1 MDEWRK
7 REEEL
12 LRRDAALQKQNEAA
26 VEKLQQVVDQ
36 QGHNITYGTDDGE
49 DEDNYN
55 IGLELGND
63 GDHDDEEK
71 NQEKLRTTFIT
82 KSSGKPLHLN
92 NSGVRNE
99 ANNHR
104 YEQAESA
111 APVLADEAANE
122 GAALRMEEELAPGGL
137 SLHATVRL
145 QKARLIALEKALS
158 KLSKENLE
166 YNSQR
171 KMWEKKLADTSE
183 LNKQLK
189 RSLQKSE
196 QQMGKSKKSLNE
208 AVNKAR
214 NSERELQVAK
224 KELSSAQRER
234 EQLRS
239 NSKNL
244 DLKLNRAFAEI
255 DKLKGKVKTQ
265 RSHGKATGDASRKEL
280 IKANSELRKLQAHNK
295 ELVTAFKKQMKLIDV
310 LKRQKLH
317 MEAAKMLSFTEEEF
331 AKTINFKG

>member
-1 MDEWRK
+1 
-7 REEEL
+7 
-12 LRRDAALQKQNEAA
+12 
-26 VEKLQQVVDQ
+26 
-36 QGHNITYGTDDGE
+36 
-49 DEDNYN
+49 
-55 IGLELGND
+55 
-63 GDHDDEEK
+63 
-71 NQEKLRTTFIT
+71 
-82 KSSGKPLHLN
+82 
-92 NSGVRNE
+92 
-99 ANNHR
+99 
-104 YEQAESA
+104 
-111 APVLADEAANE
+111 
-122 GAALRMEEELAPGGL
+122 MEEELAPGGL

-265 RSHGKATGDASRKEL
+265 RSHGKATGMIMMVMKIVGVLLIINNAIKIRVGLTYYLLIMQVTPLGKSSSRQIQNFE
-280 IKANSELRKLQAHNK
+280 
-295 ELVTAFKKQMKLIDV
+295 
-310 LKRQKLH
+310 
-317 MEAAKMLSFTEEEF
+317 
-331 AKTINFKG
+331 NFKRITKSL